1 MTQANLDTCIDFYN
15 GDEGRS
21 GNLFSY
27 GDELYSYSTMIAK
40 RINDNIILISR
51 NGFSSTT
58 RKHLSNL
65 RSVLDKGSY
74 YEVPVNWDSTINSS
88 YIKKE
93 FLDDINYYL
102 KNKDCLKRKP
112 NRVSI
117 RKLWNDAIRYN
128 DYVEKFI
135 DTPTKIKV
143 HRLLSE
149 IKQDK

>member
-1 MTQANLDTCIDFYN
+1 MVQANLDTCIDFYN

-27 GDELYSYSTMIAK
+27 GNELYSYGTMIAK
-40 RINDNIILISR
+40 RLDNDIILISR
-51 NGFSSTT
+51 YRFSNTT
-58 RKHLSNL
+58 ARHLSNL
-65 RSVLDKGSY
+65 RSVLNKDSY
-74 YEVPVNWDSTINSS
+74 YEVPVDWDSTINSS

-93 FLDDINYYL
+93 FLNEINYFL
-102 KNKDCLKRKP
+102 KHKDCLKRKP
-112 NRVSI
+112 NRVSF
-117 RKLWNDAIRYN
+117 RKLWNDAIKYN

>member
-1 MTQANLDTCIDFYN
+1 MTQANLCTCVDFYN
-15 GDEGRS
+15 GDKGRS

-27 GDELYSYSTMIAK
+27 GDELYSYRTMIAK
-40 RINDNIILISR
+40 RLDNDIILISR

-65 RSVLDKGSY
+65 RSVLGKDNY

-93 FLDDINYYL
+93 FLDDINFYIRY
-102 KNKDCLKRKP
+102 KDCLKFKP
-112 NRVSI
+112 NRVSF

-128 DYVEKFI
+128 RDIEKFI
-135 DTPTKIKV
+135 DNKLMIQV
-143 HRLLSE
+143 NRLLSE

>member
-1 MTQANLDTCIDFYN
+1 MVQANLDTCIDFYN

-27 GDELYSYSTMIAK
+27 GDELYSYRTMIAK
-40 RINDNIILISR
+40 RLDNDIILISR
-51 NGFSSTT
+51 YRFSNTT
-58 RKHLSNL
+58 ARHLSDL

-74 YEVPVNWDSTINSS
+74 YEVPVDWGSAIDSR

-112 NRVSI
+112 NRVSF
-117 RKLWNDAIRYN
+117 RKLWNDAMRYN
-128 DYVEKFI
+128 RDIEKFI
-135 DTPTKIKV
+135 DSKLMIQV
-143 HRLLSE
+143 NRLLSE

>member
-1 MTQANLDTCIDFYN
+1 MVQANLDTCIDFYN
-15 GDEGRS
+15 GDKGRS

-93 FLDDINYYL
+93 FLDDINFYL
-102 KNKDCLKRKP
+102 RYKDCLKRKP
-112 NRVSI
+112 NRVRF

-128 DYVEKFI
+128 DYVEKVI
-135 DTPTKIKV
+135 DTPTQIKV
-143 HRLLSE
+143 NRLLSE

>member
-1 MTQANLDTCIDFYN
+1 MTQANLETCIDFYN

-27 GDELYSYSTMIAK
+27 GNELYSYRTMIAK
-40 RINDNIILISR
+40 RLDNDIILISR
-51 NGFSSTT
+51 YRFSNTT
-58 RKHLSNL
+58 ARHLSNL
-65 RSVLDKGSY
+65 RSVLDEGSY
-74 YEVPVNWDSTINSS
+74 YEVPVDWGSTINSR

-93 FLDDINYYL
+93 FLNNINFYL
-102 KNKDCLKRKP
+102 GYKDCLKRKP
-112 NRVSI
+112 NRI
-117 RKLWNDAIRYN
+117 EFRKLWNDAIKYN

>member
-1 MTQANLDTCIDFYN
+1 MTQANLCTCIDFYN

-27 GDELYSYSTMIAK
+27 GNELYSYGTMIAK
-40 RINDNIILISR
+40 RLDNDIILISR
-51 NGFSSTT
+51 YRFSNTT
-58 RKHLSNL
+58 ARHLSDL

-74 YEVPVNWDSTINSS
+74 YEVPVDWGSAIDSR

-112 NRVSI
+112 NRVSF
-117 RKLWNDAIRYN
+117 RKLWNDAMRYN
-128 DYVEKFI
+128 RDIEKFI
-135 DTPTKIKV
+135 DSKLMIQV
-143 HRLLSE
+143 NRLLSE

>member
-15 GDEGRS
+15 GDKGRS

-27 GDELYSYSTMIAK
+27 GDELYSYRTMIAK
-40 RINDNIILISR
+40 RIDNDIILISR
-51 NGFSSTT
+51 YRFSNTT
-58 RKHLSNL
+58 ARHLHDL
-65 RSVLDKGSY
+65 RSVLDKDSY
-74 YEVPVNWDSTINSS
+74 YEVPVDWGSTINSS

-93 FLDDINYYL
+93 FLNEIDYYL
-102 KNKDCLKRKP
+102 KNRDCLKRKP
-112 NRVSI
+112 NRI
-117 RKLWNDAIRYN
+117 EFRQLWNDAIRYN

>member
-21 GNLFSY
+21 GNLYSY

-51 NGFSSTT
+51 YRFSNTT
-58 RKHLSNL
+58 ARHLSNL

-74 YEVPVNWDSTINSS
+74 YEVPVDWGSAIDSR

-93 FLDDINYYL
+93 FLDEIDYYL
-102 KNKDCLKRKP
+102 KHKA
-112 NRVSI
+112 NRVSF

-135 DTPTKIKV
+135 DTPMKIKV

>member
-1 MTQANLDTCIDFYN
+1 MTQANLCTCIDFYN
-15 GDEGRS
+15 GDKGRS
-21 GNLFSY
+21 GNLYSY

-51 NGFSSTT
+51 YRFSNTT
-58 RKHLSNL
+58 ARHLSDL

-93 FLDDINYYL
+93 FLDDINYFL

-112 NRVSI
+112 NRFEF
-117 RKLWNDAIRYN
+117 RKVWNDATRYN

-143 HRLLSE
+143 NRLLSE

>member
-40 RINDNIILISR
+40 RLDNDIILISR

-65 RSVLDKGSY
+65 RSVLDKDSY
-74 YEVPVNWDSTINSS
+74 YEVPVDWDSAIDSR

-112 NRVSI
+112 NRISF

>member
-15 GDEGRS
+15 GDKGRS
-21 GNLFSY
+21 VNLSSY

-40 RINDNIILISR
+40 RIDNDIILISR
-51 NGFSSTT
+51 NGFSTTT

-65 RSVLDKGSY
+65 RSVLNKDSY
-74 YEVPVNWDSTINSS
+74 YEVPVNWDSTIDSR

-93 FLDDINYYL
+93 FLDEIDYYL

-112 NRVSI
+112 NRVSF

>member
-40 RINDNIILISR
+40 RLDNDIILISR

-65 RSVLDKGSY
+65 RSVLDKDSY
-74 YEVPVNWDSTINSS
+74 YEVPVDWDSAIDSR

-112 NRVSI
+112 NRI
-117 RKLWNDAIRYN
+117 EFRNLWNDAIRYN

>member
-21 GNLFSY
+21 GNLFSF
-27 GDELYSYSTMIAK
+27 GDSLYSYSTMIAK
-40 RINDNIILISR
+40 RINDDIILISR

-65 RSVLDKGSY
+65 RSVLDKDSY
-74 YEVPVNWDSTINSS
+74 YEVPVDWGSAINSS

-93 FLDDINYYL
+93 FLDDINYFL

-112 NRVSI
+112 NRI
-117 RKLWNDAIRYN
+117 EFRNLWNDAIRYN

>member
-1 MTQANLDTCIDFYN
+1 MTQANLCTCIDFYN

-27 GDELYSYSTMIAK
+27 GDELYSYRTMIAK
-40 RINDNIILISR
+40 RLDNDIILISR

-74 YEVPVNWDSTINSS
+74 YEVPVDWGSAINSS

-112 NRVSI
+112 NRI
-117 RKLWNDAIRYN
+117 EFRKLWNDATKYN

>member
-1 MTQANLDTCIDFYN
+1 MTQANLNTCIDFYN

-21 GNLFSY
+21 GNLYSY
-27 GDELYSYSTMIAK
+27 GNELYSYGTMIAK

-51 NGFSSTT
+51 YKFSNTT
-58 RKHLSNL
+58 ARHLSNL
-65 RSVLDKGSY
+65 RSVLDEGSY
-74 YEVPVNWDSTINSS
+74 YEVPVDWGSAIDSS

-112 NRVSI
+112 NRV
-117 RKLWNDAIRYN
+117 RFRQLWNDAMRYN
-128 DYVEKFI
+128 KDIEKFI
-135 DTPTKIKV
+135 DSKLMIQV
-143 HRLLSE
+143 NRLLSE

>member
-1 MTQANLDTCIDFYN
+1 MTQANLCTCIDFYN

-27 GDELYSYSTMIAK
+27 GNELYSYGTMIAK
-40 RINDNIILISR
+40 RLDNDIILISR
-51 NGFSSTT
+51 YRFSNTT
-58 RKHLSNL
+58 ARHLSDL
-65 RSVLDKGSY
+65 RSVLDKDSY
-74 YEVPVNWDSTINSS
+74 YEVPVDWGSAINSS

-112 NRVSI
+112 NRI
-117 RKLWNDAIRYN
+117 GFRKLWNDAIRYN
-128 DYVEKFI
+128 DYVEKFS

>member
-1 MTQANLDTCIDFYN
+1 MTQANLCTCIDFYN

-21 GNLFSY
+21 GNLYSY
-27 GDELYSYSTMIAK
+27 GNELYSYRTMIAK

-74 YEVPVNWDSTINSS
+74 YEVPVDWGSAIDSR

-102 KNKDCLKRKP
+102 THKDCLKRKP
-112 NRVSI
+112 NRVSF

-135 DTPTKIKV
+135 DTPMKIKV

>member
-1 MTQANLDTCIDFYN
+1 MTQANLCTCIDFYN

-21 GNLFSY
+21 GNLYSY

-40 RINDNIILISR
+40 RINDDIILISR
-51 NGFSSTT
+51 YRFTNTT
-58 RKHLSNL
+58 ARHLHDL
-65 RSVLDKGSY
+65 RSVLDKDSY
-74 YEVPVNWDSTINSS
+74 YEVPVDWGSAIDSS

-93 FLDDINYYL
+93 FLDDINYFL

-112 NRVSI
+112 NRVSF

>member
-65 RSVLDKGSY
+65 RSVLDKDSY
-74 YEVPVNWDSTINSS
+74 YEVPVDWGSAINSS

-93 FLDDINYYL
+93 FLDDINYFL

-112 NRVSI
+112 NRI
-117 RKLWNDAIRYN
+117 EFRNLWNDAIRYN

>member
-21 GNLFSY
+21 GNLYSY
-27 GDELYSYSTMIAK
+27 GDELYSYRTMIAK

-51 NGFSSTT
+51 KRFSNTT
-58 RKHLSNL
+58 ARHLNDL

-93 FLDDINYYL
+93 FLDDINYFL

-112 NRVSI
+112 NRVSF
-117 RKLWNDAIRYN
+117 RNLWNDAIRYN

-143 HRLLSE
+143 NRLLSE